1 MGSRKHST
9 DEPVSL
15 TGREN
20 GQVDT
25 GKKGEG
31 GRIGGLGL
39 TSKTYKQL
47 MEPNIKK
54 NEHSVKKWI
63 EDLKKQLFEEDIQ
76 MAKRHMKRCSTSLI
90 IR

>member
-1 MGSRKHST
+1 MWESRKHST

-39 TSKTYKQL
+39 TY
-47 MEPNIKK
+47 IY
-54 NEHSVKKWI
+54 HHV
-63 EDLKKQLFEEDIQ
+63 
-76 MAKRHMKRCSTSLI
+76 
-90 IR
+90 